1 MSLYLC
7 LPHSKHYN
15 STILPT
21 WLVIP
26 VYFSTHR
33 LKLQFLPFSTTFD
46 MLKQPYIV
54 GNKVKGRISKRA
66 FQKKKKKKT
75 AKFFEK
81 RTLTPPTPP
90 WYTHV
95 HVFCFLETPVW
106 DSPFFLITDDIDKK
120 SFFSCHSFSLFSELG
135 WEKMTVWHKGVKK
148 WYFVN

>member
-66 FQKKKKKKT
+66 FQKKKKKKPPNFSKNEHLPPPPPPDT
-75 AKFFEK
+75 HTYMCFVFLKHPFEI
-81 RTLTPPTPP
+81 RP
-90 WYTHV
+90 
-95 HVFCFLETPVW
+95 
-106 DSPFFLITDDIDKK
+106 
-120 SFFSCHSFSLFSELG
+120 FSLLPTIQIKNLFFRAIVFHFLVSWVG
-135 WEKMTVWHKGVKK
+135 KK
-148 WYFVN
+148 WQCDIRGSKNGIL

>member
-66 FQKKKKKKT
+66 FQKKKKKK
-75 AKFFEK
+75 
-81 RTLTPPTPP
+81 PPNFSKNE
-90 WYTHV
+90 HV
-95 HVFCFLETPVW
+95 
-106 DSPFFLITDDIDKK
+106 
-120 SFFSCHSFSLFSELG
+120 
-135 WEKMTVWHKGVKK
+135 
-148 WYFVN
+148 